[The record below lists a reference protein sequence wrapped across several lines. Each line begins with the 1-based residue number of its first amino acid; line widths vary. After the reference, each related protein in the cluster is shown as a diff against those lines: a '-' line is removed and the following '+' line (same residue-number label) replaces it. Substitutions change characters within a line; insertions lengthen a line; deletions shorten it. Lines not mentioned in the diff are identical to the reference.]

1 MVARLSDRPHKN
13 IFFPLLFSA
22 QFAILTYDSPSSPS
36 PSHRSPSTLIV
47 TTALTIALLRRSA
60 LIVAA
65 PPSPSSSPSFS
76 SSSSLCSIV
85 SEEYTCVAEADFP
98 IKVEDF
104 FRQLL
109 IPEFECNEKSIS
121 SYEKPPFFAAP
132 PCAQQPAF
140 YRSVFA

>member
-104 FRQLL
+104 FRY
-109 IPEFECNEKSIS
+109 FFSDDAVNFNESLHKRCGDKED
-121 SYEKPPFFAAP
+121 SY
-132 PCAQQPAF
+132 
-140 YRSVFA
+140 

>member
-104 FRQLL
+104 FRY
-109 IPEFECNEKSIS
+109 FFSDDAVNFNESLHKRCGDKENLCLCDILMSAI
-121 SYEKPPFFAAP
+121 
-132 PCAQQPAF
+132 
-140 YRSVFA
+140 